1 MNFDALTGSGAPVI
15 FTRQDVYMTERLL
28 LLDTASLYYRAF
40 YGMPD
45 TMRAPDGTPVNA
57 VRGMLDFVAR
67 LVQDHEPTRLVACMD
82 ADWRPSW
89 RVELIPSYKAHRVLE
104 AGDEDGAEQESGGVD
119 AVAEMPDDLSIQIP
133 LIVEAFEHIGLA
145 TLGVADYEAD
155 DVIGTLAH
163 RAECAV
169 GIVTGDRDLFQLVDN
184 RLDRRVFYTAARGVS
199 RVEVVNEE
207 WVSAKYSIPGRSYFD
222 FATLRGDASDGLPGV
237 RGIGDKTA
245 AALVTQFGD
254 LDSIIAAAHDETSD
268 IKPAVRTKLL
278 AGLDY
283 LKVAPTVV
291 AVARDVPIPADL
303 DDALPHLPVRPD
315 ALEDMTQR
323 LALGRS
329 SERVLEALAMN
340 RRNR

>member
-1 MNFDALTGSGAPVI
+1 
-15 FTRQDVYMTERLL
+15 MTERLL

-89 RVELIPSYKAHRVLE
+89 RVELIPSYKAHRVLQGGE
-104 AGDEDGAEQESGGVD
+104 EGGEEDSSEQESGGVD
-119 AVAEMPDDLSIQIP
+119 AVAEMPDELSIQIP

-254 LDSIIAAAHDETSD
+254 LDTIIAAAHDVTSD

-283 LKVAPTVV
+283 LQVAPTVV
-291 AVARDVPIPADL
+291 AVARDVPIPSDL
-303 DDALPHLPVRPD
+303 DDTLPYLPARPD

-329 SERVLEALAMN
+329 MERVLEALAMN

>member
-1 MNFDALTGSGAPVI
+1 MP
-15 FTRQDVYMTERLL
+15 ERLL

-57 VRGMLDFVAR
+57 IRGMLDFVSR
-67 LVQDHEPTRLVACMD
+67 LVRDHEPTRLVACMD

-89 RVELIPSYKAHRVLE
+89 RVELIPSYKAHRVAVEEADETLE
-104 AGDEDGAEQESGGVD
+104 DEGSNVQGRVAVGERGVD
-119 AVAEMPDDLSIQIP
+119 LVAEMPDDLSIQIP
-133 LIVEAFEHIGLA
+133 LIVEAFSHIGIT

-163 RAECAV
+163 RSTCAV
-169 GIVTGDRDLFQLVDN
+169 GIVTGDRDLFQLIDD

-199 RVEVVNEE
+199 QVEVVNEQ
-207 WVSAKYSIPGRSYFD
+207 WVADKYGIPGRSYAD

-245 AALVTQFGD
+245 AMLVSTFGS
-254 LDSIIAAAHDETSD
+254 LESIIAAAHDESSD
-268 IKPAVRTKLL
+268 LPASVRKKIL

-283 LKVAPTVV
+283 LAVAPKVV

-303 DDALPHLPVRPD
+303 DDTLPRLPVSAD
-315 ALEDMTQR
+315 ALEEMAQR

-329 SERVLEALAMN
+329 VDRLLEALVLNSAG
-340 RRNR
+340 